1 MEVPQRLTQLEKD
14 LTLLLR
20 QYDQYLN
27 GGEQMEPLTLL
38 GKVEREVLALSH
50 LPTMNTSQRFRLNT
64 LTSRFYTNRNRWRK
78 ILRDREAKAADEPQ
92 A

>member
-1 MEVPQRLTQLEKD
+1 MPQRLSQLEKD

-20 QYDQYLN
+20 QYDQHLN

-38 GKVEREVLALSH
+38 SKVEREILAMSH
-50 LPTMNTSQRFRLNT
+50 LPTMNTSQRYRLNT

-78 ILRDREAKAADEPQ
+78 IFRDREARAVEGLEPR
-92 A
+92 